1 MAARKGK
8 DNVERLEEAG
18 VLDPT
23 TLSSTQKADVNKLS
37 EAEVRHLISARKT
50 VGDYSMQ
57 NHPGG
62 RPWIL

>member
-1 MAARKGK
+1 MPAHKN
-8 DNVERLEEAG
+8 NVDRLEDAG

-23 TLSSTQKADVNKLS
+23 SLSPAQKADVNKLS
-37 EAEVRHLISARKT
+37 EAEVLHLISARKT
-50 VGDYSMQ
+50 VGDYSES